1 MLIDTQR
8 LLGGFEIEISNSCMK
23 SIDEQVERGSY
34 NTAVPWWG
42 AVPVLPFPIF
52 QSGGSQQQLKKL
64 FERYPSLQR

>member
-1 MLIDTQR
+1 
-8 LLGGFEIEISNSCMK
+8 MK

-64 FERYPSLQR
+64 FERYPSLQRW